1 MNFLQLIILLFGI
14 AICTVCVLSLFS
26 PFTLIRT
33 VRSIGEKNWMVPS
46 AVISRLILGTAL
58 ILSATD
64 SKFPSFFMIIGWI
77 SILSAII
84 ILFMGRER
92 INNLMDWLEERPAL
106 LLRLWMVFG
115 AAFGAWIIYGIL

>member
-1 MNFLQLIILLFGI
+1 MNGLQISILLFGI

-46 AVISRLILGTAL
+46 AVISRLILGAAL

-64 SKFPSFFMIIGWI
+64 SKFPSFFFTIGWL
-77 SILSAII
+77 SFLSAFIVLI
-84 ILFMGRER
+84 MGRER
-92 INNLMDWLEERPAL
+92 INNFLNWLEGRPPL
-106 LLRLWMVFG
+106 ILRLWMVIG
-115 AAFGAWIIYGIL
+115 AAFGGSIIYGVL